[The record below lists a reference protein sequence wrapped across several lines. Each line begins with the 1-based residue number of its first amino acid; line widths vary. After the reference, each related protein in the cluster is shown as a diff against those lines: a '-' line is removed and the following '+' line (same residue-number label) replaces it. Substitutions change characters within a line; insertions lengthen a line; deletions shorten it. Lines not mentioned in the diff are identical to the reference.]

1 MTPPPYYTLLDPP
14 LPPNLILSNVRIN
27 KSVKID
33 HQDQL
38 DKLKGFVEFFRNQKT
53 FWIEVAVLDRLYYKN
68 LNQQRP
74 FHRFKRSME
83 LRKLIKRLKNLAVD
97 KGLERLYLSF
107 WNVKTLDKCTGNWTF
122 IPSKE
127 SIEYSMH
134 RIIGASLI
142 LDKLKV
148 VLVETYRANS
158 TLLKLE
164 HFVSLALV
172 YMGLC
177 SRLYSLCQVWLNELE
192 DCYYQLHQW
201 SAAFPTGLKQKHVE
215 SFMNSNNLTCKEDT
229 MKKARHTFAEQW
241 MVSKSSIHHKVHLET
256 YLANQAI
263 MDKVKEIQLEVGIKT
278 VDPIMGLNQDL
289 DFEDLGEII
298 ER

>member
-1 MTPPPYYTLLDPP
+1 
-14 LPPNLILSNVRIN
+14 
-27 KSVKID
+27 
-33 HQDQL
+33 
-38 DKLKGFVEFFRNQKT
+38 
-53 FWIEVAVLDRLYYKN
+53 
-68 LNQQRP
+68 
-74 FHRFKRSME
+74 
-83 LRKLIKRLKNLAVD
+83 
-97 KGLERLYLSF
+97 
-107 WNVKTLDKCTGNWTF
+107 
-122 IPSKE
+122 
-127 SIEYSMH
+127 MH

-289 DFEDLGEII
+289 DFEDLGGKRKQSEESRKIG
-298 ER
+298 